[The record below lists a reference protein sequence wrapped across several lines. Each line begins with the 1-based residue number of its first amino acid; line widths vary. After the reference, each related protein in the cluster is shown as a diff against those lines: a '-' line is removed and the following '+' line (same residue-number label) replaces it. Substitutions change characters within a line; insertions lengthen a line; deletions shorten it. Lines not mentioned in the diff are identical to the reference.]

1 MAKHLKQSKSSGNS
15 SALRFEA
22 TLGDAPRAKALHVA
36 ATLALDRLPDVD
48 RKVRLLI
55 SPDDARRLLESGFE
69 VHLKSAVPVAPLDR
83 SLILSDKDATAWL
96 DKQLKSVA
104 PKGAR

>member
-1 MAKHLKQSKSSGNS
+1 MAKQTRSADYPPNS

-22 TLGDAPRAKALHVA
+22 TLGPAPRSKALEVA
-36 ATLALDRLPDVD
+36 SALALDRLPDVD

-55 SPDDARRLLESGFE
+55 TADDARKLLDRGYE
-69 VHLKSAVPVAPLDR
+69 VHLLAAYPVAPLR
-83 SLILSDKDATAWL
+83 ASLIFSDEAATDWL

-104 PKGAR
+104 PKGER

>member
-1 MAKHLKQSKSSGNS
+1 MAKTPKKPEPSGKS

-22 TLGDAPRAKALHVA
+22 TLGAAPRAKALQA
-36 ATLALDRLPDVD
+36 AAALALDRLPDVD

-55 SPDDARRLLESGFE
+55 SPDDARRLLESGYE
-69 VHLKSAVPVAPLDR
+69 VHLLAAVPVAPLRD
-83 SLILSDKDATAWL
+83 SLILSDKDAQQWL